1 MKLKVSDDVAFDV
14 LFTLNDAGKPAEFGF
29 RIEAKRT
36 NQPDHASGETVGDF
50 LSNRASVRM
59 TSWFAG
65 VSPLEDDAGQPVPAG
80 ADALAAL
87 YAALPNMPGLVL
99 GAYLEATGAKAKSG
113 N

>member
-1 MKLKVSDDVAFDV
+1 MLMSELPVVSVHIP
-14 LFTLNDAGKPAEFGF
+14 PALRAYADGRE
-29 RIEAKRT
+29 EVM
-36 NQPDHASGETVGDF
+36 ASGETVGDF
-50 LSNRASVRM
+50 LSNRACVRM